1 MEICRYFHN
10 VLWQVFSTSLPNASF
25 VMKVTDSVG
34 RRPSMEVAFN
44 GVPCGTPDD
53 GSQAT
58 QFA

>member
-1 MEICRYFHN
+1 MEICGYFHN
-10 VLWQVFSTSLPNASF
+10 VLCQVFSTGVPSASL
-25 VMKVTDSVG
+25 VVKVTDSVG

>member
-10 VLWQVFSTSLPNASF
+10 VLCQVFSTGVPSASL
-25 VMKVTDSVG
+25 VVKVTDSVG